1 MIHLS
6 QLARKLVGAQ
16 LQQITYREYL
26 PNVLGSKALGDLT
39 DRETIYNPNIDPSI
53 LNEFATVA
61 FR

>member
-1 MIHLS
+1 MIPLP
-6 QLARKLVGAQ
+6 QLARKLVGAE

-26 PNVLGSKALGDLT
+26 PNVLGSQALGDLT
-39 DRETIYNPNIDPSI
+39 DTETRYNPDVDPSI